1 MTSALTGSDYPTLN
15 EGDYSQTIKETT
27 IKIRHPDE
35 ELFWNIY
42 LRNNH
47 DKYGSNVQC
56 TPMLKVKQ
64 DQSLVYNKPLEKRN
78 LYFVTKLE
86 IRRWTIWYK

>member
-35 ELFWNIY
+35 ELF
-42 LRNNH
+42 
-47 DKYGSNVQC
+47 
-56 TPMLKVKQ
+56 
-64 DQSLVYNKPLEKRN
+64 
-78 LYFVTKLE
+78 
-86 IRRWTIWYK
+86 